1 MPSCGSVRVR
11 EAPGRTDPG
20 LPESR
25 QPMRARSKVLVTA
38 FFAAWLDAAVA
49 IMAGEPP
56 DSASSRVDANLP
68 SSYWT
73 SAVSVTVNGKVYSG
87 VVVAPGFVLT
97 ASHVTGG
104 AAPAAISVQINAQP
118 TAVVSAVTAV
128 TTFPGASFPYDDLAL
143 LTLAT
148 PVTSE
153 VRIPPILTQ
162 APSPHDPLW
171 LVGYGASGPGN
182 AGPSTAG
189 SASVKRT
196 ALNHLDAVQ
205 TTVDASGRTS
215 LFYFFDFDGPTG
227 SGALGGGSL
236 GNGLEGG
243 LASGDS
249 GSPAFVDIGGQRWLA
264 GINTFVA
271 PTPGSAAVDY
281 RFGTIGGGMLL
292 SDPRFVS
299 WLSLQTQG
307 TATLPPA
314 ESEDIPVPSW
324 SLGALGLLLSANLL
338 GLRAGSLAARVRG
351 LRTRA
356 VPPRP
361 DA

>member
-1 MPSCGSVRVR
+1 MRSCDPVRVR
-11 EAPGRTDPG
+11 ELPGLTDPG
-20 LPESR
+20 LPEAR
-25 QPMRARSKVLVTA
+25 QAMRVRSKVLVA
-38 FFAAWLDAAVA
+38 AIFAAWLDAAVA

-56 DSASSRVDANLP
+56 DSASSQVDANLP
-68 SSYWT
+68 TSYWT

-87 VVVAPGFVLT
+87 VVVAPSFVLT

-148 PVTSE
+148 PVTSQ

-162 APSPHDPLW
+162 APSPHEPLW
-171 LVGYGASGPGN
+171 LVGYGASGLGN
-182 AGPSTAG
+182 AGPSMAG

-227 SGALGGGSL
+227 GGAMGGGSL

-271 PTPGSAAVDY
+271 PAPGSNSVDY

-307 TATLPPA
+307 TTVAPPA
-314 ESEDIPVPSW
+314 GSEDIPVPNW
-324 SLGALGLLLSANLL
+324 SLGVLGLLLSANV
-338 GLRAGSLAARVRG
+338 LRCRAATGKR
-351 LRTRA
+351 RA
-356 VPPRP
+356 
-361 DA
+361 